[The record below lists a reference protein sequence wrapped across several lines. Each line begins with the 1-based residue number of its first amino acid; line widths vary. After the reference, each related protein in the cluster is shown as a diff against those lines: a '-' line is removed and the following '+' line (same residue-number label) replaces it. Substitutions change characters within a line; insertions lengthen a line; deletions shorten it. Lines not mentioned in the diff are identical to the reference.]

1 VHFDL
6 ALQPPTHTTYGL
18 SLAGPGFIAVSLLMK
33 VFEILKQHQFLI
45 KKSKCSFATNTME
58 YLGHVIFAEGV
69 ATDQS
74 KIQTVSIWPTPKT
87 VKQLRDFLGL
97 TGYYRKFI
105 KNYGLISRPLT
116 DLRKKN
122 VQFTWTT
129 TADEAFRTLKHQLIT
144 APVLAVPDFS
154 KQFVVETDASDLGIG
169 AVLMQEQHPIAYFS
183 KALGPRNQALSVYEK
198 ECMAILLA
206 IDKWRPYLQ
215 HQPFIIRT
223 DHKSLH
229 HLTEQRLA
237 TKLQQKAMIKL
248 MDLQYTI

>member
-1 VHFDL
+1 
-6 ALQPPTHTTYGL
+6 
-18 SLAGPGFIAVSLLMK
+18 M
-33 VFEILKQHQFLI
+33 
-45 KKSKCSFATNTME
+45 
-58 YLGHVIFAEGV
+58 
-69 ATDQS
+69 
-74 KIQTVSIWPTPKT
+74 
-87 VKQLRDFLGL
+87 GL

-129 TADEAFRTLKHQLIT
+129 TTDEAFRTLKHQLIT

-198 ECMAILLA
+198 NVWLYC
-206 IDKWRPYLQ
+206 LQ
-215 HQPFIIRT
+215 LINGDPIFNISPSSSGQIIRVCST
-223 DHKSLH
+223 LLNKDWQLNCNRK
-229 HLTEQRLA
+229 Q
-237 TKLQQKAMIKL
+237 
-248 MDLQYTI
+248 